1 MISLSDEQLNVV
13 MSRDLKS
20 RPTSPEIEQA
30 IANVNAVVVE
40 LEGGDKDIISPTT
53 IKLADLVYR
62 KVAEVIG
69 MIVMADPNALPN
81 AWRRRPRKPQIN
93 KMIEQAEKTG
103 KTVTSVTTPDGHTLR
118 FGDTDDVSIAKNDWD
133 TDKLQ

>member
-40 LEGGDKDIISPTT
+40 LEGGNKDATIIRPATL
-53 IKLADLVYR
+53 KLADLVYR

-69 MIVMADPNALPN
+69 MIVMADPNAL
-81 AWRRRPRKPQIN
+81 RGRPRKPQIN

>member
-1 MISLSDEQLNVV
+1 MSQ
-13 MSRDLKS
+13 SRDLKS
-20 RPTSPEIEQA
+20 RPTSQEEA
-30 IANVNAVVVE
+30 IANLNAVVVE
-40 LEGGDKDIISPTT
+40 LEGSDKDIISPTT
-53 IKLADLVYR
+53 IKLADWVYR
-62 KVAEVIG
+62 QVAEVIG

-118 FGDTDDVSIAKNDWD
+118 FSNTDNASIEKDEWD

>member
-69 MIVMADPNALPN
+69 MIVMADPNVMRGRQL
-81 AWRRRPRKPQIN
+81 KPQIN

-118 FGDTDDVSIAKNDWD
+118 FSNTDNASIEKDEWD

>member
-1 MISLSDEQLNVV
+1 
-13 MSRDLKS
+13 
-20 RPTSPEIEQA
+20 
-30 IANVNAVVVE
+30 
-40 LEGGDKDIISPTT
+40 
-53 IKLADLVYR
+53 
-62 KVAEVIG
+62 VAEVIG

-118 FGDTDDVSIAKNDWD
+118 FSNTDNASIEKDEWD

>member
-69 MIVMADPNALPN
+69 MIVMADPNVMRGRQL
-81 AWRRRPRKPQIN
+81 KPQIN

-118 FGDTDDVSIAKNDWD
+118 FGDTDNVSIEKDDWD

>member
-1 MISLSDEQLNVV
+1 MSQ
-13 MSRDLKS
+13 SRDLKS
-20 RPTSPEIEQA
+20 RPTSQEEA
-30 IANVNAVVVE
+30 IANLNAVVVE
-40 LEGGDKDIISPTT
+40 LEGSDKDIISPTT
-53 IKLADLVYR
+53 IKLADWVYR
-62 KVAEVIG
+62 QVAEVIG
-69 MIVMADPNALPN
+69 MIVMADPNVMRGRQL
-81 AWRRRPRKPQIN
+81 KPQIN

>member
-69 MIVMADPNALPN
+69 MIVMADPNVMRGRQL
-81 AWRRRPRKPQIN
+81 KPQIN
-93 KMIEQAEKTG
+93 KLIEQAEKTG

-118 FGDTDDVSIAKNDWD
+118 FGDTDNVSIEKDDWD

>member
-69 MIVMADPNALPN
+69 MIVMADPNVMRGRQL
-81 AWRRRPRKPQIN
+81 KPQIN